1 MKIVDK
7 KMIFINSSE
16 RDSGTIN
23 DFTITL
29 PTHLLTR
36 KDNQKMRIILNDLV
50 LPYTW
55 YNVQSSNQRFTVTEQ
70 AALNDSETFQVI
82 LTPGSY
88 HVLQFRDHLKQQLD
102 FNSQINGQGY
112 VYTITYDEVSAKF
125 KFTAAAPNGASTT
138 VYFIFDGSPTC
149 KLLGFESNSTNTF
162 NGAID
167 DPFTNVTST
176 RAVNM
181 MFTDALYMHC
191 DLPTTNINK
200 GSGDRSTYHV
210 SNAFAK
216 IPVNTSPFS
225 NILYANAND
234 DFLTNIPER
243 FINRIRFKFHTV
255 EHNEIELNDDYSF
268 TLKLEIL
275 EDDERTLVNQN
286 TAIGELLRT
295 LLLQQHM
302 IKK

>member
-7 KMIFINSSE
+7 KMIFINSKE

-55 YNVQSSNQRFTVTEQ
+55 YNVQSSNRSFDVRENN
-70 AALNDSETFQVI
+70 AAYPYQCL

-88 HVLQFRDHLKQQLD
+88 HVLQLRDHLKQQLD
-102 FNSQINGQGY
+102 YYSATSGFNY

-125 KFTAAAPNGASTT
+125 KFTAAKANGATTT

-149 KLLGFESNSTNTF
+149 KLHGFEPNSTNTF

-191 DLPTTNINK
+191 DLPRPTSTKAQATDPNTT
-200 GSGDRSTYHV
+200 Y
-210 SNAFAK
+210 
-216 IPVNTSPFS
+216 
-225 NILYANAND
+225 LM
-234 DFLTNIPER
+234 
-243 FINRIRFKFHTV
+243 
-255 EHNEIELNDDYSF
+255 
-268 TLKLEIL
+268 
-275 EDDERTLVNQN
+275 
-286 TAIGELLRT
+286 
-295 LLLQQHM
+295 LLLKYQ
-302 IKK
+302 

>member
-55 YNVQSSNQRFTVTEQ
+55 YNVQSSNRSFSVRENN
-70 AALNDSETFQVI
+70 AAEPYQCLLQH
-82 LTPGSY
+82 GSY
-88 HVLQFRDHLKQQLD
+88 HVLQLRDHLKQQLD
-102 FNSQINGQGY
+102 FYSAASGDNY
-112 VYTITYDEVSAKF
+112 VYTITYDEVSAQ
-125 KFTAAAPNGASTT
+125 FTFSAVKAGGTAVVSFEFDSTST
-138 VYFIFDGSPTC
+138 YR
-149 KLLGFESNSTNTF
+149 LLGFEPNSTNTF
-162 NGAID
+162 VNQSIS
-167 DPFTNVTST
+167 ST

-200 GSGDRSTYHV
+200 GSGDRSKYHV

-216 IPVNTSPFS
+216 VPVNTSPFS
-225 NILYANAND
+225 NILYANVND

-243 FINRIRFKFHTV
+243 FINQIRFKFHTL
-255 EHNEIELNDDYSF
+255 EHNDIELNDDYSF

-286 TAIGELLRT
+286 TAIGEL
-295 LLLQQHM
+295 
-302 IKK
+302 

>member
-55 YNVQSSNQRFTVTEQ
+55 YNVQSSNRIFTVTEQ
-70 AALNDSETFQVI
+70 LAGYNNLSYQVI

-88 HVLQFRDHLKQQLD
+88 HVLQLRDHLKQQLD
-102 FNSQINGQGY
+102 FFSSVGGFHYI
-112 VYTITYDEVSAKF
+112 YTITYDEVSAKF
-125 KFTAAAPNGASTT
+125 KFTAAEANGASTT
-138 VYFIFDGSPTC
+138 VYFIFDGYPTC
-149 KLLGFESNSTNTF
+149 KLLGFEPNSTNTF
-162 NGAID
+162 NSAVD
-167 DPFTNVTST
+167 DPGTNVTST

-200 GSGDRSTYHV
+200 GSGDKSTYQV

-216 IPVNTSPFS
+216 VPVNTSPFS
-225 NILYANAND
+225 NILYANVND

-243 FINRIRFKFHTV
+243 FINRIRFKFYTM
-255 EHNEIELNDDYSF
+255 EHNDIELNDDYSF

>member
-7 KMIFINSSE
+7 KMIFINSKE

-55 YNVQSSNQRFTVTEQ
+55 YNVQSSNRSFDVRENN
-70 AALNDSETFQVI
+70 AAYPYQCL

-88 HVLQFRDHLKQQLD
+88 HVLQLRDHLKQQLD
-102 FNSQINGQGY
+102 YYSATSGFNY
-112 VYTITYDEVSAKF
+112 VYTITYDEVSAR
-125 KFTAAAPNGASTT
+125 FTFSAVKAGGTAVVSFEFDSTSS
-138 VYFIFDGSPTC
+138 YR
-149 KLLGFESNSTNTF
+149 LLGFEPDSTNTF
-162 NGAID
+162 VNQSIS
-167 DPFTNVTST
+167 ST

-191 DLPTTNINK
+191 DLLTTNINK

-216 IPVNTSPFS
+216 VPVNTSPFS

-243 FINRIRFKFHTV
+243 FINQIRFKFHTV